1 MRRGFLSVFLTAAL
15 WAFFFPNCSQA
26 AKGGDIILDADKVV
40 YDQATGQAEAEGKSR
55 LQQDNVR
62 IFSHR
67 MDYDTVNQF
76 ASASS
81 LPGETVTLFYGSNRF
96 TGKTLEYDFESR
108 EGVLTD
114 ATGDL
119 PAGTKGGTVFI
130 RGKNLEVVPLDSALE
145 KKWIKKRHTRR
156 MKDEDGQVAKWTDA
170 SLTTCPMPRT
180 HYRLTT
186 KRLVVIPGV
195 RVIAKNPRVYIAE
208 KFLFSYPFDYVIPL
222 HGQKDY
228 VLGIFIPSVVH
239 DSDKGVG
246 YALQGPYAWDTGE
259 VNMAFRYWSDIDFE
273 ARAGLRQRFGR
284 NFSVFANMDYSWEK
298 LDEDE
303 KGGAV
308 GEKRHRPSWGFD
320 YSLGGWSARALWSQR
335 ENLDLEK
342 RDQVIDGVRQTQN
355 YRNVLHRE
363 PELTVSSPW
372 FTLGGFKDFSWRVT
386 GVWGEYETSRARR
399 GEAPSGARSV
409 WDLQAQ
415 YIAKTGDI
423 RPFWR
428 GQYRQFS
435 YSGYDDP
442 SGRLKDHQEISS
454 MWLGF
459 RTRLGTFDFAGAWHT
474 QSVTGRSPLGWD
486 RGGDSEVFYT
496 ELGLPVGRDLYLSA
510 LSTYNIKTHDISEV
524 VYRLIL
530 DQDCSRWEF
539 IFRDD
544 HLNRN
549 DDWMSLRFMVKAF
562 PETPLIFGDKKP
574 TNPFPNQGEF
584 KRRGPEGVPSRRPV
598 IEDGWG
604 DDGLTYK
611 SDPAE
616 AKETGEN
623 PVPRK
628 TGGAEGEPSGEDGD
642 ILNP

>member
-1 MRRGFLSVFLTAAL
+1 MRRGFIILFLFLAA
-15 WAFFFPNCSQA
+15 ASFPADSEA
-26 AKGGDIILDADKVV
+26 ASGGDIILDADRVIF
-40 YDQATGQAEAEGKSR
+40 DQATGQAEAEGKSR
-55 LQQDNVR
+55 LQQDNIR

-67 MDYDTVNQF
+67 MEYDTVGQF
-76 ASASS
+76 ASATS
-81 LPGETVTLFYGSNRF
+81 LPGETVTLLYGNNRF
-96 TGKTLEYDFESR
+96 TGKTLDYDFESR

-119 PAGTKGGTVFI
+119 PAGTHGGTVFI
-130 RGKNLEVVPLDSALE
+130 RGKNLEVVPLNSALE
-145 KKWIKKRHTRR
+145 KKWIKKRHARR
-156 MKDEDGQVAKWTDA
+156 VKEEDGQVAKWNDA
-170 SLTTCPMPRT
+170 SMTTCPMPKT
-180 HYRLTT
+180 HYRLMT

-228 VLGIFIPSVVH
+228 VLGIFIPSMVY

-259 VNMAFRYWSDIDFE
+259 VNMAFRYWSDIDLE
-273 ARAGLRQRFGR
+273 ARAGLRQRLGR

-303 KGGAV
+303 KGNVRGD
-308 GEKRHRPSWGFD
+308 KKHRPSWGID
-320 YSLGGWSARALWSQR
+320 YGLGGWNARVLWSQR

-342 RDQVIDGVRQTQN
+342 RDQVIDGAQQTQN

-363 PELTVSSPW
+363 PEVTVSSPW
-372 FTLGGFKDFSWRVT
+372 FSLGGLKDFSWRVT
-386 GVWGEYETSRARR
+386 GVWGEYETSRTRK

-409 WDLQAQ
+409 WDVQAQ

-428 GQYRQFS
+428 GQYRKFS
-435 YSGYDDP
+435 YSGYEDAAG
-442 SGRLKDHQEISS
+442 SLQDHQEISS

-459 RTRLGTFDFAGAWHT
+459 RTRLGVFDFANAWHT
-474 QSVTGRSPLGWD
+474 QSTTGRSPLGWD

-496 ELGLPVGRDLYLSA
+496 ELGLPIGRDLYFSA
-510 LSTYNIKTHDISEV
+510 LSTYNLKTHNISEV

-530 DQDCSRWEF
+530 DHDCSRWEL
-539 IFRDD
+539 IYRDD
-544 HLNRN
+544 HLKTD

-562 PETPLIFGDKKP
+562 PETPLIFGDKQP

-584 KRRGPEGVPSRRPV
+584 RGRGPGGVPSRRP
-598 IEDGWG
+598 ILEDDWG
-604 DDGLTYK
+604 DDGLTFR
-611 SDPAE
+611 SDPSE
-616 AKETGEN
+616 LKETGDV

-628 TGGAEGEPSGEDGD
+628 DGEMEEEPSGEYGD

>member
-1 MRRGFLSVFLTAAL
+1 MRRCFFILFLFLSAAS
-15 WAFFFPNCSQA
+15 AVSFPA
-26 AKGGDIILDADKVV
+26 VLRAEPRGDIILDADKVI
-40 YDQATGQAEAEGKSR
+40 YDQVTGQAEAEGKSR
-55 LQQDNVR
+55 LQQDNIR

-67 MDYDTVNQF
+67 MDYDTVGQF
-76 ASASS
+76 ATATS
-81 LPGETVTLFYGSNRF
+81 LPGETVTLLYGNNRF
-96 TGKTLEYDFESR
+96 TGKTLEYDLQAM

-119 PAGTKGGTVFI
+119 PAGTQGGTVYI
-130 RGKNLEVVPLDSALE
+130 RGKNLDVVPLDSALE

-156 MKDEDGQVAKWTDA
+156 VKDEEAQVAKWTDA
-170 SLTTCPMPRT
+170 SMTTCPMPKA

-186 KRLVVIPGV
+186 KRLVVVPGV

-228 VLGIFIPSVVH
+228 VLGIFVPSIVH
-239 DSDKGVG
+239 DSDKGIG

-259 VNMAFRYWSDIDFE
+259 VNMAFRYWSDIDLE
-273 ARAGLRQRFGR
+273 ARAGLRQRFGS

-298 LDEDE
+298 LDEDD
-303 KGGAV
+303 KGDAI

-320 YSLGGWSARALWSQR
+320 FSHSGWSAKVQWSQR

-342 RDQVIDGVRQTQN
+342 RDQVIDGVQQTQN

-363 PELTVSSPW
+363 PEVTVSSPW

-399 GEAPSGARSV
+399 GEASSGSRSV

-415 YIAKTGDI
+415 YIVKTGDI

-442 SGRLKDHQEISS
+442 GGRMKDHQEISS

-459 RTRLGTFDFAGAWHT
+459 RTRFGVFDFASAWHT
-474 QSVTGRSPLGWD
+474 QSATGRSPLGWD
-486 RGGDSEVFYT
+486 RAGDSEVFYT

-510 LSTYNIKTHDISEV
+510 LSTYNIKTHDVSEV

-530 DQDCSRWEF
+530 DHDCSRWEL

-544 HLNRN
+544 HLKKN
-549 DDWMSLRFMVKAF
+549 DDWFSLRFMVKAF

-584 KRRGPEGVPSRRPV
+584 RGRGPAGVPSRRPV
-598 IEDGWG
+598 MEDDWG

-611 SDPAE
+611 SDPTE
-616 AKETGEN
+616 VKETGET
-623 PVPRK
+623 PVPAA
-628 TGGAEGEPSGEDGD
+628 GGD
-642 ILNP
+642 